1 MKRPYWICA
10 IYFVLLV
17 IGIPWYWP
25 EESTSFVL
33 GLPLWVVIAIA
44 VSICASMFT
53 AFLLLRYPWDTD
65 VTQDE

>member
-10 IYFVLLV
+10 VYVVLVV
-17 IGIPWYWP
+17 IGIPWYWQ
-25 EESTSFVL
+25 EESTLTVM

-53 AFLLLRYPWDTD
+53 AFLLLRYPWDMD
-65 VTQDE
+65 VKLDE

>member
-10 IYFVLLV
+10 VYFVLLV
-17 IGIPWYWP
+17 IGIPWYWSG
-25 EESTSFVL
+25 ESTPLVL
-33 GLPLWVVIAIA
+33 GLPLWVIIAIA

-65 VTQDE
+65 VTSDE

>member
-10 IYFVLLV
+10 VYFVLVV

-25 EESTSFVL
+25 DESTPLIL

-65 VTQDE
+65 VTPDE